1 MTQADEKTGVR
12 IQQFL
17 SAENISQAQFA
28 DSLGITRASIS
39 HILAGRN
46 KPSFDF
52 FYGITQR
59 YPNLNLEWL
68 VCGKG
73 RMYKTPG
80 AELFAPEQ
88 TADQTPEQVRKQPLS
103 QGNSQSGLAANPVP
117 DDNLFFAQESATD
130 ANSVPASSN
139 SGNSEF
145 PGGSNPTPNPLQ
157 RPVTQRKISKIIVLY
172 DDGTFKELQ

>member
-17 SAENISQAQFA
+17 SAENITQAQFA

-80 AELFAPEQ
+80 AELFAPETIEKPSPQ
-88 TADQTPEQVRKQPLS
+88 LALAES
-103 QGNSQSGLAANPVP
+103 QDPSDLTANPVP
-117 DDNLFFAQESATD
+117 DDDFFSVSESATD
-130 ANSVPASSN
+130 ADSVPVIENGGNTQISGGFSSPAN
-139 SGNSEF
+139 I
-145 PGGSNPTPNPLQ
+145 PQ
-157 RPVTQRKISKIIVLY
+157 KPVNQRKISKLVVFY
-172 DDGTFKELQ
+172 DDGTYKEIK